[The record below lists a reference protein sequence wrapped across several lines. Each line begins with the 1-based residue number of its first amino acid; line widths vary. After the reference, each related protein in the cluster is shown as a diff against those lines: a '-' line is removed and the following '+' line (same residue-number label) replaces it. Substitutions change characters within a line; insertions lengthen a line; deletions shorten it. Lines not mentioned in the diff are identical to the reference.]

1 MAGGGGLVAMLSS
14 GSSATNKEPFR
25 RKNWQKCPFASINVL
40 KQPVE
45 FKSKIFTAH
54 TVQYVPASNQ
64 KQSVNWKTFALL
76 LFFKLFSISEQTK
89 KLTKKT
95 QQFLAGY
102 VEDFLYSHG

>member
-54 TVQYVPASNQ
+54 TVCTCFKSETICQLENICIV
-64 KQSVNWKTFALL
+64 AL
-76 LFFKLFSISEQTK
+76 F
-89 KLTKKT
+89 
-95 QQFLAGY
+95 
-102 VEDFLYSHG
+102 